1 MAKLYAL
8 SDPELLFLL
17 KTGEATAFTE
27 IYNRHWKFL
36 FTAANNALH
45 HRSDCMDVCQAVFMW
60 LWENREQI
68 EVKTNL
74 QAYLYTA
81 VKYKIANLIRQGK
94 VRETLLDNVL
104 AADIRTEEHLE
115 LEVRELE
122 NFIAQLVGELP
133 EKCREVFLLSRN
145 ERLSHRQISE
155 RLGISEKTVDD
166 HITRALKK
174 LRVPLGRLGSLFLF
188 L

>member
-1 MAKLYAL
+1 MSNLYAF
-8 SDPELLFLL
+8 SDLELLSLL
-17 KTGEATAFTE
+17 RTGDATAFTE

-45 HRSDCMDVCQAVFMW
+45 HRSDCMDVCQSVFMW

-104 AADIRTEEHLE
+104 AADIRAEERLD
-115 LEVRELE
+115 LEVKELKS
-122 NFIAQLVGELP
+122 FISQLVQELP
-133 EKCREVFLLSRN
+133 EKCREVFLLSRD

-174 LRVPLGRLGSLFLF
+174 LRVPLSRLSSIFLM